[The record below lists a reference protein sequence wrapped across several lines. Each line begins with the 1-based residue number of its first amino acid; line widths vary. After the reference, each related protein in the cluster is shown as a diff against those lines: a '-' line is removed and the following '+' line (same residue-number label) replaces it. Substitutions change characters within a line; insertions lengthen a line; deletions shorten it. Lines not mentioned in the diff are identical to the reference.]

1 MTGLS
6 GPPAPAHPTSEA
18 ANVATTMAVTTVRS
32 DREPLGIIAF
42 LPFFDQ
48 PSSALFGATRRS

>member
-18 ANVATTMAVTTVRS
+18 ANETATMAVTTVRS
-32 DREPLGIIAF
+32 NREPVGIIAS
-42 LPFFDQ
+42 LL
-48 PSSALFGATRRS
+48 LFG